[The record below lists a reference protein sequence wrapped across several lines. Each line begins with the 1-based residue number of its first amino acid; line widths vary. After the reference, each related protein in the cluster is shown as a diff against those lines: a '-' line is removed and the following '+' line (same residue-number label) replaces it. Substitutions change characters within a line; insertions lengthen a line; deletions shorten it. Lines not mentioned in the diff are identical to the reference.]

1 MQRFLVQARLVL
13 WHRVA
18 IHMLRRHWCASILEL
33 LATVACF
40 TQVGRTAPRPS
51 ELGNFTTARL
61 FPARFAFPNEWPV
74 AVVYEPPSAYA
85 EDLLS
90 SYRKRTE
97 IFEYL
102 NVRSPVRA
110 VRSEQELRAVCR
122 GQVREAYERDYVLC
136 VSFHGRAPSDGIK
149 PNGSSGFPS
158 LNYTLHMFAGG
169 LPKVGFKEPVEFGD
183 QEPTY
188 LEKLIQKAQ
197 VWIDTEHLTLV
208 DRNARIKKEWYT
220 VYTRQFPQTAL
231 PLDIRGYR
239 EKVLLFLALSYSV
252 PFCLRISS
260 AVSEASS
267 GLRFVVQ
274 HAGLLETAYW
284 FGHLA
289 IGVLMGAASGAAVL
303 LLMMSSGGEY
313 LPYLSPQALDAGPLI
328 LTFLL
333 FSCLFTMH
341 SLFVASLFRT
351 ASIAITFAVIYW
363 FPVMLFLPWQVI
375 EGYESPLGSYLYA
388 PRHLKLISSVTPCL
402 GTYWILKIVGISLD
416 YKGSATWSLVNTN
429 VLSMDNITIAEVWAV
444 MAGTSLALA
453 ILVLYSNLLQS
464 RLRALATLTGSL
476 VQARRPHRGLHHT
489 GVPIEIAQEP
499 FPVESQPQNLQRMVS
514 VLNVTKGFGSTTS
527 LYHVSVDVYKGQITV
542 LLGHNGAGKTTLMN
556 VIAGT
561 LQPDSG
567 KVVIDGV
574 DTTQFPERA
583 RQIVSFCQQKS
594 VFFPDLTVWE
604 HLVFYAT
611 VKESRPALISKRISH
626 ALKQARLLDKKDCLC
641 GTLSGGQKQRLSV
654 AIATVSRPKVVIL
667 DEPSSSLD
675 PESRRELWDVLL
687 AMRRRQATVL
697 LSTHDM
703 HEADVLADRVVL
715 LCRGS
720 VCCAGSPIFLKKHF
734 STGCHVT
741 ITKLDDTFRVD
752 QALSEVRQIVPEAIV
767 REDRMH
773 EVSLTLHQCNTQ
785 RVARVLRL
793 LEQRSKDLGVA
804 AVGLKATTLEDIYIS
819 VYNNAASEDSRDCQL
834 TTGGGYRL
842 EMRPL
847 SRASTAT
854 NGSAQSASTASR
866 LAALW
871 SKRWRCFA
879 RSPSTPFVCWL
890 LPAAVFFVQFRLEQ
904 DLLTRRNP
912 LTARL
917 GLVARHVDTELI
929 AVTPKDL
936 YPHGT
941 SFVQVDNVSVKFVQQ
956 YFGPV
961 AQASM
966 DNVVSVASA
975 QHALLAIGFANFLE
989 YTRAFVFGSV
999 FRQDDEASSNSLR
1012 LEAWWN
1018 PHAVLS
1024 GVIAL
1029 NTMHTTLLRHL
1040 SGDATAGI
1048 TMSVRLYKEEESNV
1062 GPMLDFS
1069 KAAKRDAL
1077 SVVLPMFVRAVFI
1090 PLGTALCIAP
1100 MALQPSAERVA
1111 GVLAIQL
1118 MAGVSPL
1125 LFWAANLAFD
1135 LCLYA
1140 LAWSLVGALIN
1151 AQYDLAAETNGAL
1164 AVVLSFSVVGI
1175 CTAYL
1180 VASFSKSPTAA
1191 FTFTALFFFFGGAAP
1206 IFVYLVVTAL
1216 NMSRG
1221 IEAPRWAPQYL
1232 CPLPAFAFPWALVKL
1247 LQLDAE
1253 NAQCERYA
1261 RTKHGGFYQLDVFCL
1276 ALASNNRFPGAMH
1289 FCCEH
1294 YANNATVGVKTLDP
1308 FSFHQAGVALEIL
1321 VMAAEGALLF
1331 ALVVWRDARPT
1342 ARGRLLTPLR
1352 GSFGAYKRWHTDDTE
1367 KIEAELDADVRA
1379 ERELVQRELQTGV
1392 DPARNAVIVDN
1403 VQKRYGRVHAVR
1415 GVSLAVRPGECVGLL
1430 GANGAGKSTTFRMLA
1445 AVTRPSEGD
1454 AYMSQAVLSRNPRQW
1469 QSAIGYCPQ
1478 TDGLLDNL
1486 TAREYLRLIAR
1497 LRGVPEG
1504 EISPL
1509 LDYLLYTFRLSGHA
1523 GRRCGTY
1530 SGGNRRKLS
1539 VAAALIGQPR
1549 VVFLDEPSA
1558 GVDVMARRDILA
1570 ALRAISA
1577 TCGTAVVMTSHKM
1590 EECEAA
1596 CDRVGI
1602 MAEGQFR
1609 CLGPLRRIMERY
1621 GRGCTLAFTVNDAE
1635 RGHSARI
1642 DSAVNEILPK
1652 SKRLRVY
1659 KGRHEYQ
1666 LDKSLSWGTIYTKI
1680 EELKVAL
1687 QLDDIWLSPTTLEDV
1702 FTEFATVGK
1711 GSA

>member
-18 IHMLRRHWCASILEL
+18 IQMLRRHWCASIVEL

-40 TQVGRTAPRPS
+40 TQVGRIAPRPS

-136 VSFHGRAPSDGIK
+136 VSFHGRAPSDGINE
-149 PNGSSGFPS
+149 NGSSGFPS

-197 VWIDTEHLTLV
+197 VWIDTQHLTLV

-267 GLRFVVQ
+267 GLRSVVK
-274 HAGLLETAYW
+274 HSGLLETAYW

-289 IGVLMGAASGAAVL
+289 IGVLMGAASSAAVL

-313 LPYLSPQALDAGPLI
+313 PPYLSPQTLDAGPLI

-341 SLFVASLFRT
+341 ALFVASLFRT
-351 ASIAITFAVIYW
+351 ASIAITFGVIYW

-388 PRHLKLISSVTPCL
+388 PRHLKLISSMTPCL

-429 VLSMDNITIAEVWAV
+429 VLSMDNITITEVWAV
-444 MAGTSLALA
+444 MAGSSLALA
-453 ILVLYSNLLQS
+453 ILVLYSNHLQS

-476 VQARRPHRGLHHT
+476 VQARRPHPELHHT
-489 GVPIEIAQEP
+489 GVPIELAQEP

-527 LYHVSVDVYKGQITV
+527 LSDVSVDAYKGQITV

-604 HLVFYAT
+604 HLVFHAT
-611 VKESRPALISKRISH
+611 V
-626 ALKQARLLDKKDCLC
+626 
-641 GTLSGGQKQRLSV
+641 
-654 AIATVSRPKVVIL
+654 VIM

-687 AMRRRQATVL
+687 SMRRRQTTVL

-703 HEADVLADRVVL
+703 HEADVLADRAVL

-720 VCCAGSPIFLKKHF
+720 VCCVGSLVFLKKHF

-741 ITKLDDTFRVD
+741 ITKLNDTFRVD
-752 QALSEVRQIVPEAIV
+752 RALSEVRQIVPEAIV
-767 REDRMH
+767 SEDRMH
-773 EVSLTLHQCNTQ
+773 EVSLRLHQCNTE
-785 RVARVLRL
+785 RVAGVLRL
-793 LEQRSKDLGVA
+793 LEQRSKDFGVA

-842 EMRPL
+842 EVRPH

-854 NGSAQSASTASR
+854 NGGTPPASTVSR

-917 GLVARHVDTELI
+917 DLVARHVDTELI

-966 DNVVSVASA
+966 DNVISVASA
-975 QHALLAIGFANFLE
+975 QHALLAIGFGNFLE

-999 FRQDDEASSNSLR
+999 FRQDE

-1048 TMSVRLYKEEESNV
+1048 TMSVRLYREEESNV

-1077 SVVLPMFVRAVFI
+1077 SVILPMFVRAVFV
-1090 PLGTALCIAP
+1090 PLGTALSIAP
-1100 MALQPSAERVA
+1100 MALQPSAERVG
-1111 GVLAIQL
+1111 GVLAFQL

-1135 LCLYA
+1135 LCVYA

-1151 AQYDLAAETNGAL
+1151 AQYDLAAETNAGAL
-1164 AVVLSFSVVGI
+1164 AVVLAFSVVGI

-1180 VASFSKSPTAA
+1180 VASFSKSPTTA

-1206 IFVYLVVTAL
+1206 IFVYLVVTVL
-1216 NMSRG
+1216 DMSRG
-1221 IEAPRWAPQYL
+1221 IEAPRWAPQSL

-1276 ALASNNRFPGAMH
+1276 ALTSNNRFPGAMH
-1289 FCCEH
+1289 FCCE
-1294 YANNATVGVKTLDP
+1294 
-1308 FSFHQAGVALEIL
+1308 
-1321 VMAAEGALLF
+1321 
-1331 ALVVWRDARPT
+1331 
-1342 ARGRLLTPLR
+1342 
-1352 GSFGAYKRWHTDDTE
+1352 
-1367 KIEAELDADVRA
+1367 
-1379 ERELVQRELQTGV
+1379 
-1392 DPARNAVIVDN
+1392 
-1403 VQKRYGRVHAVR
+1403 
-1415 GVSLAVRPGECVGLL
+1415 
-1430 GANGAGKSTTFRMLA
+1430 RM
-1445 AVTRPSEGD
+1445 
-1454 AYMSQAVLSRNPRQW
+1454 
-1469 QSAIGYCPQ
+1469 
-1478 TDGLLDNL
+1478 
-1486 TAREYLRLIAR
+1486 
-1497 LRGVPEG
+1497 
-1504 EISPL
+1504 
-1509 LDYLLYTFRLSGHA
+1509 
-1523 GRRCGTY
+1523 
-1530 SGGNRRKLS
+1530 
-1539 VAAALIGQPR
+1539 
-1549 VVFLDEPSA
+1549 
-1558 GVDVMARRDILA
+1558 
-1570 ALRAISA
+1570 
-1577 TCGTAVVMTSHKM
+1577 
-1590 EECEAA
+1590 
-1596 CDRVGI
+1596 
-1602 MAEGQFR
+1602 
-1609 CLGPLRRIMERY
+1609 
-1621 GRGCTLAFTVNDAE
+1621 
-1635 RGHSARI
+1635 
-1642 DSAVNEILPK
+1642 
-1652 SKRLRVY
+1652 
-1659 KGRHEYQ
+1659 
-1666 LDKSLSWGTIYTKI
+1666 
-1680 EELKVAL
+1680 
-1687 QLDDIWLSPTTLEDV
+1687 
-1702 FTEFATVGK
+1702 
-1711 GSA
+1711 